1 MKLKM
6 AITALLGLA
15 LAPAVAFAHAV
26 PNGVAQGP
34 SAHVRPTL
42 YHDRSPR
49 LRERSSVPHR

>member
-6 AITALLGLA
+6 AITALLGLT
-15 LAPAVAFAHAV
+15 LVPAVAFAHAGT
-26 PNGVAQGP
+26 NGVSQGP

-49 LRERSSVPHR
+49 LREHISVPHR